1 MADDNMTD
9 DKDQENNPQDKFA
22 NAPEP
27 EVKSDTAILGLS
39 NASHL
44 EKLYDGWF
52 LDYASYVILDRAVP
66 YFEDGLKPVQ
76 RRILHALSEM
86 NNGHLIKVANVVG
99 ATMAYHPH
107 GDASIYTALVGLG
120 QKNLLIDTQGNWGN
134 PLTGDGAAAGR
145 YIEGRLSQ
153 FAQEVIFNPETTEW
167 IPNYDGTKKE
177 PVTLPA
183 KFPLLLAQGVDGIAV
198 GLSTYILPHNFN
210 ELCEASIAYLK
221 GKKFTLYPDFFTGG
235 TIDVSHYDDGAR
247 GGRVKVRAKIEV
259 QDAKTLVIREIPFG
273 TTTGS
278 LIETIVAANDKGK
291 IKIKRI
297 DDDTA
302 QDVEIVI
309 HLLPG
314 SDPQKMIEAL
324 YAFTDCEKSLSPC
337 TCVIIDKKPCFTTTT
352 ALLKLSTDHTK
363 QLLKWELENELR
375 HTQEKWHAT
384 SLEKIFIE
392 NEIYEVIKKATNHDE
407 MISLIDGG
415 LKPYVKNLRSEVTKD
430 DIEKLAALPMSK
442 IARYNR
448 KKADDFLKELDHHIE
463 EIENNLRNLTDYV
476 IAHFKNLEKKYGA
489 DRERKTRI
497 AEFGKVDAVHVA
509 MANQKFFVNRKEGFV
524 GTGLK
529 KEEYLFDVSE
539 YDDIIV
545 FKADGSYKIVKVSD
559 KDFVG
564 KDIVLVEKFNKD
576 DERRIY
582 NVIYQD
588 GKDGPALIKRFNVGG
603 VTRNKDYPM
612 GKGKPGSKILYI
624 SSNPNGEAETVK
636 VILKPRPRIKLNFEV
651 NFADTEIKGRNTIG
665 NVVTK
670 YAVKNIKKVSAG
682 ESTLGAKVFYF
693 DAISGLVSTQRKG
706 DELGEFEEGEKLICI
721 RKNGMAKLHE
731 MKDPILVGTDVLYVG
746 KYDPEQVFTVLYF
759 EGENFN
765 YMVKRFTLE
774 NCPTTSE
781 FSLLSDHADTRLVE
795 FFSTESAKVLM
806 DYQAGHKVE
815 KEELDLTELA
825 DVKTYKALGSKFTA
839 KKIKR
844 FTRIET
850 EENGG
855 ELPEDAKDPNSPDLF
870 G

>member
-1 MADDNMTD
+1 MSDEIK
-9 DKDQENNPQDKFA
+9 KDGQDRFA

-27 EVKSDTAILGLS
+27 EVQSDTAILGLS
-39 NASHL
+39 NANHL

-76 RRILHALSEM
+76 RRILHTLFEM
-86 NNGHLIKVANVVG
+86 NNGKLNKVANVVG
-99 ATMAYHPH
+99 ATMRYHPH
-107 GDASIYTALVGLG
+107 GDSSIYTALVGLG

-153 FAQEVIFNPETTEW
+153 FAQEILFNEETTEW
-167 IPNYDGTKKE
+167 IPNYDGTRKE
-177 PVTLPA
+177 PLTLPA

-235 TIDVSHYDDGAR
+235 TIDVSNYNDGAR
-247 GGRVKVRAKIEV
+247 GGRVKIRAKIEV
-259 QDAKTLVIREIPFG
+259 QDSRTLVIREIPFG

-291 IKIKRI
+291 IKIKRV

-302 QDVEIVI
+302 ENVEILV
-309 HLLPG
+309 HLQPG

-352 ALLKLSTDHTK
+352 ELLKLSTDHTK
-363 QLLKWELENELR
+363 RLLKWELENELR
-375 HTQEKWHAT
+375 HTQDKWHAT

-392 NEIYEVIKKATNHDE
+392 HEIYETIKKAKDRDD
-407 MISLIDGG
+407 MISLIGEG
-415 LKPYVKNLRSEVTKD
+415 LKPFVKKLRQEVTTK
-430 DIEKLAALPMSK
+430 DIEKLAALPMSR
-442 IARYNR
+442 IARFNR
-448 KKADDFLKELDHHIE
+448 KKTDELLEELDRHIE
-463 EIENNLRNLTDYV
+463 EVNDNLNHLTEYV
-476 IAHFKNLEKKYGA
+476 IAHFKNIEKKYGQG
-489 DRERKTRI
+489 RERKTQI

-509 MANQKFFVNRKEGFV
+509 MANQKFYVNRSEGFV

-564 KDIVLVEKFNKD
+564 KDIILVEKFNKD

-603 VTRNKDYPM
+603 ITRNKDYPM
-612 GKGKPGSKILYI
+612 GKGKPGTKILYI

-651 NFADTEIKGRNTIG
+651 DFSNTEVKGRNTIG

-670 YAVKNIKKVSAG
+670 YAVKAIKKVSSG
-682 ESTLGAKVFYF
+682 ISTLGAKVFYF
-693 DAISGLVSTQRKG
+693 DAISGVVGTQRKG
-706 DELGEFEEGEKLICI
+706 DELGEFGEGEKLLTV
-721 RKNGMAKLHE
+721 RKNGMARLHE
-731 MKDPILVGTDVLYVG
+731 MTDPVLVGTDILYIG

-759 EGENFN
+759 EGENYT
-765 YMVKRFTLE
+765 YMVKRFSLE
-774 NCPTTSE
+774 SCPSTTE
-781 FSLLSDHADTRLVE
+781 FNILSDSPETRMVE
-795 FFSTESAKVLM
+795 FFASEDARVSM
-806 DYQAGHKVE
+806 EYQSGHKVE
-815 KEELDLTELA
+815 KEELDLAELA
-825 DVKTYKALGSKFTA
+825 DIKTYKALGNKFTA
-839 KKIKR
+839 KKVKR
-844 FTRIET
+844 FTRIEKV
-850 EENGG
+850 ENGG
-855 ELPEDAKDPNSPDLF
+855 ELPEDEKDPNSPDLF

>member
-1 MADDNMTD
+1 MNDDIQ
-9 DKDQENNPQDKFA
+9 KGGERDKFA

-39 NASHL
+39 NANHL

-76 RRILHALSEM
+76 RRILHTLSEM

-99 ATMAYHPH
+99 ATMKYHPH
-107 GDASIYTALVGLG
+107 GDSSIYTALVGLG
-120 QKNLLIDTQGNWGN
+120 QKDLLIDTQGNWGN

-153 FAQEVIFNPETTEW
+153 FAQEVLFNAETTEW
-167 IPNYDGTKKE
+167 IPNYDGTRKE

-247 GGRVKVRAKIEV
+247 GGRVKIRAKIEV
-259 QDAKTLVIREIPFG
+259 QDAKTLVIREIPYG

-278 LIETIVAANDKGK
+278 LIETIVTANDKGK
-291 IKIKRI
+291 IKIKRV

-302 QDVEIVI
+302 QNVEIVI

-352 ALLKLSTDHTK
+352 ELLKLSTDHTK
-363 QLLKWELENELR
+363 RLLKWELENELR
-375 HTQEKWHAT
+375 HTEDKWHAT

-392 NEIYEVIKKATNHDE
+392 KEIYETIKKAADHDD
-407 MISLIDGG
+407 MISLIDAG
-415 LKPYVKNLRSEVTKD
+415 LKPFTKKLRREVSTE

-442 IARYNR
+442 IARFNR
-448 KKADDFLKELDHHIE
+448 KKADELLEELDRHIAE
-463 EIENNLRNLTDYV
+463 VNENLNHLTEYA
-476 IAHFKNLEKKYGA
+476 INHFKTIEKKYGA
-489 DRERKTRI
+489 GRERKTHI

-509 MANQKFFVNRKEGFV
+509 MANQKFYVNRKEGFV

-564 KDIVLVEKFNKD
+564 KDIILVEKFNKD

-588 GKDGPALIKRFNVGG
+588 GKEGPALIKRFNVGG
-603 VTRNKDYPM
+603 ITRNKDYPM
-612 GKGKPGSKILYI
+612 GKGKPGTKILYI

-651 NFADTEIKGRNTIG
+651 DFSETEVKGRNTIG

-670 YAVKNIKKVSAG
+670 YAVKTIKKVSAG
-682 ESTLGAKVFYF
+682 VSTLGAKIFYF
-693 DAISGLVSTQRKG
+693 DAISGIVGTQKKG
-706 DELGEFEEGEKLICI
+706 DKLGEFDEGDKLISI
-721 RKNGMAKLHE
+721 RKNGMARLHE
-731 MKDPILVGTDVLYVG
+731 MKDPVLVGTDTIYVG
-746 KYDPEQVFTVLYF
+746 KYDPEQIFTVLYF
-759 EGENFN
+759 EGENYT
-765 YMVKRFTLE
+765 YMVKRFSLE
-774 NCPTTSE
+774 NCPTTTE
-781 FSLLSDHADTRLVE
+781 FNILSDHPGTRMVE
-795 FFSTESAKVLM
+795 FFDTENARVVMEFQS
-806 DYQAGHKVE
+806 GHKVE
-815 KEELDLTELA
+815 KEELDLAELA

-839 KKIKR
+839 KKVKR
-844 FTRIET
+844 FTRIESA
-850 EENGG
+850 ENGG
-855 ELPEDAKDPNSPDLF
+855 ELPDDEKDPNSPDLF

>member
-1 MADDNMTD
+1 MNDDIQ
-9 DKDQENNPQDKFA
+9 KGGERDKFA

-39 NASHL
+39 NANHL

-76 RRILHALSEM
+76 RRILHTLSEM

-99 ATMAYHPH
+99 ATMKYHPH
-107 GDASIYTALVGLG
+107 GDSSIYTALVGLG
-120 QKNLLIDTQGNWGN
+120 QKDLLIDTQGNWGN

-153 FAQEVIFNPETTEW
+153 FAQEVLFNAETTEW
-167 IPNYDGTKKE
+167 IPNYDGTRKE

-247 GGRVKVRAKIEV
+247 GGRVKIRAKIEV
-259 QDAKTLVIREIPFG
+259 QDAKTLVIREIPYG

-291 IKIKRI
+291 IKIKRV

-302 QDVEIVI
+302 QNVEIVI

-352 ALLKLSTDHTK
+352 ELLKLSTDHTK
-363 QLLKWELENELR
+363 RLLKWELENELR
-375 HTQEKWHAT
+375 HTEDKWHAT

-392 NEIYEVIKKATNHDE
+392 KEIYETIKKAADHDD
-407 MISLIDGG
+407 MISLIDAG
-415 LKPYVKNLRSEVTKD
+415 LKPFTKKLRREVSTE

-442 IARYNR
+442 IARFNR
-448 KKADDFLKELDHHIE
+448 KKADELLEELDRHIAE
-463 EIENNLRNLTDYV
+463 VNENLNHLTEYA
-476 IAHFKNLEKKYGA
+476 INHFKTIEKKYGA
-489 DRERKTRI
+489 GRERKTHI

-509 MANQKFFVNRKEGFV
+509 MANQKFYVNRKEGFV

-564 KDIVLVEKFNKD
+564 KDIILVEKFNKD

-588 GKDGPALIKRFNVGG
+588 GKEGPALIKRFNVGG
-603 VTRNKDYPM
+603 ITRNKDYPM
-612 GKGKPGSKILYI
+612 GKGKPGTKILYI

-651 NFADTEIKGRNTIG
+651 DFSETEVKGRNTIG

-670 YAVKNIKKVSAG
+670 YAVKTIKKVSAG
-682 ESTLGAKVFYF
+682 VSTLGAKIFYF
-693 DAISGLVSTQRKG
+693 DAISGIVGTQKKG
-706 DELGEFEEGEKLICI
+706 DKLGEFDEGDKLISI
-721 RKNGMAKLHE
+721 RKNGMARLHE
-731 MKDPILVGTDVLYVG
+731 MKDPVLVGTDTIYVG
-746 KYDPEQVFTVLYF
+746 KYDPEQIFTVLYF
-759 EGENFN
+759 EGENYT
-765 YMVKRFTLE
+765 YMVKRFSLE
-774 NCPTTSE
+774 NCPTTTE
-781 FSLLSDHADTRLVE
+781 FNILSDHPGTRMVE
-795 FFSTESAKVLM
+795 FFDTENARVVMEFQS
-806 DYQAGHKVE
+806 GHKVE
-815 KEELDLTELA
+815 KEELDLAELA

-839 KKIKR
+839 KKVKR
-844 FTRIET
+844 FTRIESA
-850 EENGG
+850 ENGG
-855 ELPEDAKDPNSPDLF
+855 ELPDDEKDPNSPDLF

>member
-463 EIENNLRNLTDYV
+463 EIENNLKNLTDYV
-476 IAHFKNLEKKYGA
+476 IQHFKNLEKKYGA

>member
-1 MADDNMTD
+1 MNDDIQ
-9 DKDQENNPQDKFA
+9 KGGERDKFA

-39 NASHL
+39 NANHL

-76 RRILHALSEM
+76 RRILHTLSEM

-99 ATMAYHPH
+99 ATMKYHPH
-107 GDASIYTALVGLG
+107 GDSSIYTALVGLG
-120 QKNLLIDTQGNWGN
+120 QKDLLVDTQGNWGN

-153 FAQEVIFNPETTEW
+153 FAQEVLFNAETTEW
-167 IPNYDGTKKE
+167 IPNYDGTRKE

-247 GGRVKVRAKIEV
+247 GGRVKIRAKIEV
-259 QDAKTLVIREIPFG
+259 QDAKTLVIREIPYG

-291 IKIKRI
+291 IKIKRV

-302 QDVEIVI
+302 QNVEIVI

-352 ALLKLSTDHTK
+352 ELLKLSTDHTK
-363 QLLKWELENELR
+363 RLLKWELENELR
-375 HTQEKWHAT
+375 HTEDKWHAT

-392 NEIYEVIKKATNHDE
+392 KEIYETIKKAADHDD
-407 MISLIDGG
+407 MISLIDAG
-415 LKPYVKNLRSEVTKD
+415 LKPFTKKLRREVSTE

-442 IARYNR
+442 IARFNR
-448 KKADDFLKELDHHIE
+448 KKADELLEELDRHIAE
-463 EIENNLRNLTDYV
+463 VNENLNHLTEYA
-476 IAHFKNLEKKYGA
+476 INHFKTIEKKYGA
-489 DRERKTRI
+489 GRERKTHI

-509 MANQKFFVNRKEGFV
+509 MANQKFYVNRKEGFV

-564 KDIVLVEKFNKD
+564 KDIILVEKFNKD

-588 GKDGPALIKRFNVGG
+588 GKEGPALIKRFNVGG
-603 VTRNKDYPM
+603 ITRNKDYPM
-612 GKGKPGSKILYI
+612 GKGKPGTKILYI

-651 NFADTEIKGRNTIG
+651 DFSETEVKGRNTIG

-670 YAVKNIKKVSAG
+670 YAVKTIKKVSAG
-682 ESTLGAKVFYF
+682 VSTLGAKIFYF
-693 DAISGLVSTQRKG
+693 DAISGIVGTQKKG
-706 DELGEFEEGEKLICI
+706 DKLGEFDEGDKLISI
-721 RKNGMAKLHE
+721 RKNGMARLHE
-731 MKDPILVGTDVLYVG
+731 MKDPVLVGTDTIYVG
-746 KYDPEQVFTVLYF
+746 KYDPEQIFTVLYF
-759 EGENFN
+759 EGENYT
-765 YMVKRFTLE
+765 YMVKRFSLE
-774 NCPTTSE
+774 NCPTTTE
-781 FSLLSDHADTRLVE
+781 FNILSDHPGTRMVE
-795 FFSTESAKVLM
+795 FFDTENARVVMEFQS
-806 DYQAGHKVE
+806 GHKVE
-815 KEELDLTELA
+815 KEELDLAELA

-839 KKIKR
+839 KKVKR
-844 FTRIET
+844 FTRIESA
-850 EENGG
+850 ENGG
-855 ELPEDAKDPNSPDLF
+855 ELPDDEKDPNSPDLF

>member
-1 MADDNMTD
+1 MNDDIQ
-9 DKDQENNPQDKFA
+9 KGGERDKFA

-39 NASHL
+39 NANHL

-76 RRILHALSEM
+76 RRILHTLSEM

-99 ATMAYHPH
+99 ATMKYHPH
-107 GDASIYTALVGLG
+107 GDSSIYTALVGLG
-120 QKNLLIDTQGNWGN
+120 QKDLLIDTQGNWGN

-153 FAQEVIFNPETTEW
+153 FAQEVLFNAETTEW
-167 IPNYDGTKKE
+167 IPNYDGTRKE

-247 GGRVKVRAKIEV
+247 GGRVKIRAKIEV
-259 QDAKTLVIREIPFG
+259 QDAKTLVIREIPYG

-278 LIETIVAANDKGK
+278 LIETIVTANDKGK
-291 IKIKRI
+291 IKIKRV

-302 QDVEIVI
+302 QNVEIVI

-352 ALLKLSTDHTK
+352 ELLKLSTDHTK
-363 QLLKWELENELR
+363 RLLKWELENELR
-375 HTQEKWHAT
+375 HTEDKWHAT

-392 NEIYEVIKKATNHDE
+392 KEIYETIKKAADHDD
-407 MISLIDGG
+407 MISLIDAG
-415 LKPYVKNLRSEVTKD
+415 LKPFTKKLRREVSTE

-442 IARYNR
+442 IARFNR
-448 KKADDFLKELDHHIE
+448 KKADELLEELDRHIAE
-463 EIENNLRNLTDYV
+463 VNENLNHLTEYA
-476 IAHFKNLEKKYGA
+476 INHFKTIEKKYGA
-489 DRERKTRI
+489 GRERKTHI

-509 MANQKFFVNRKEGFV
+509 MANQKFYVNRKEGFV

-564 KDIVLVEKFNKD
+564 KDIILVEKFNKD

-588 GKDGPALIKRFNVGG
+588 GKEGPALIKRFNVGG
-603 VTRNKDYPM
+603 ITRNKDYPM
-612 GKGKPGSKILYI
+612 GKGKPGTKILYI

-651 NFADTEIKGRNTIG
+651 DFSETEVKGRNTIG

-670 YAVKNIKKVSAG
+670 YAVKTIKKVSAG
-682 ESTLGAKVFYF
+682 VSTLGAKIFYF
-693 DAISGLVSTQRKG
+693 DAISGIVGTQKKG
-706 DELGEFEEGEKLICI
+706 DKLGEFDEGDKLISI
-721 RKNGMAKLHE
+721 RKNGMARLHE
-731 MKDPILVGTDVLYVG
+731 MKDPVLVGTDTIYVG
-746 KYDPEQVFTVLYF
+746 KYDPEQIFTVLYF
-759 EGENFN
+759 EGENYT
-765 YMVKRFTLE
+765 YMVKRFSLE
-774 NCPTTSE
+774 NCPTTTE
-781 FSLLSDHADTRLVE
+781 FNILSDHPGTRMME
-795 FFSTESAKVLM
+795 FFDTENARVVMEFQS
-806 DYQAGHKVE
+806 GHKVE
-815 KEELDLTELA
+815 KEELDLAELA

-839 KKIKR
+839 KKVKR
-844 FTRIET
+844 FTRIESA
-850 EENGG
+850 ENGG
-855 ELPEDAKDPNSPDLF
+855 ELPDDEKDPNSPDLF

>member
-1 MADDNMTD
+1 MNDDIQ
-9 DKDQENNPQDKFA
+9 KGGERDKFA

-39 NASHL
+39 NANHL

-76 RRILHALSEM
+76 RRILHTLSEM

-99 ATMAYHPH
+99 ATMKYHPH
-107 GDASIYTALVGLG
+107 GDSSIYTALVGLG
-120 QKNLLIDTQGNWGN
+120 QKDLLIDTQGNWGN

-153 FAQEVIFNPETTEW
+153 FAQEILFNAETTEW
-167 IPNYDGTKKE
+167 IPNYDGTRKE

-247 GGRVKVRAKIEV
+247 GGRVKIRAKIEV
-259 QDAKTLVIREIPFG
+259 QDAKTLVIREIPYG

-291 IKIKRI
+291 IKIKRV

-302 QDVEIVI
+302 QNVEIVI

-352 ALLKLSTDHTK
+352 ELLKLSTDHTK
-363 QLLKWELENELR
+363 RLLKWELENELR
-375 HTQEKWHAT
+375 HTEDKWHAT

-392 NEIYEVIKKATNHDE
+392 KEIYETIKKAADHDD
-407 MISLIDGG
+407 MISLIDAG
-415 LKPYVKNLRSEVTKD
+415 LKPFTKKLRREVSTE

-442 IARYNR
+442 IARFNR
-448 KKADDFLKELDHHIE
+448 KKADELLEELDRHIAE
-463 EIENNLRNLTDYV
+463 VNENLNHLTEYA
-476 IAHFKNLEKKYGA
+476 INHFKTIEKKYGA
-489 DRERKTRI
+489 GRERKTHI

-509 MANQKFFVNRKEGFV
+509 MANQKFYVNRKEGFV

-564 KDIVLVEKFNKD
+564 KDIILVEKFNKD

-603 VTRNKDYPM
+603 ITRNKDYPM
-612 GKGKPGSKILYI
+612 GKGKPGTKILYI

-651 NFADTEIKGRNTIG
+651 DFSETEVKGRNTIG

-670 YAVKNIKKVSAG
+670 YAVKTIKKVSAG
-682 ESTLGAKVFYF
+682 VSTLGAKIFYF
-693 DAISGLVSTQRKG
+693 DAISGIVGTQKKG
-706 DELGEFEEGEKLICI
+706 DKLGEFDEGDKLISI
-721 RKNGMAKLHE
+721 RKNGMARLHE
-731 MKDPILVGTDVLYVG
+731 MKDPVLVGTDTIHVG
-746 KYDPEQVFTVLYF
+746 KYDPEQIFTVLYF
-759 EGENFN
+759 EGENYT
-765 YMVKRFTLE
+765 YMVKRFSLE
-774 NCPTTSE
+774 NCPTTTE
-781 FSLLSDHADTRLVE
+781 FNILSDHPGTRMVE
-795 FFSTESAKVLM
+795 FFDTENARVVMEFQS
-806 DYQAGHKVE
+806 GHKVE
-815 KEELDLTELA
+815 KEELDLAELA

-839 KKIKR
+839 KKVKR
-844 FTRIET
+844 FTRIESA
-850 EENGG
+850 ENGG
-855 ELPEDAKDPNSPDLF
+855 ELPDDEKDPNSPDLF

>member
-1 MADDNMTD
+1 MSDEIK
-9 DKDQENNPQDKFA
+9 KDGQDKFA

-39 NASHL
+39 NANHL

-76 RRILHALSEM
+76 RRILHTLSEM
-86 NNGHLIKVANVVG
+86 NNGHLIKIATVVG
-99 ATMAYHPH
+99 ATMKYHPH
-107 GDASIYTALVGLG
+107 GDSSIYTALVGLG
-120 QKNLLIDTQGNWGN
+120 QKDLLIDTQGNWGN

-145 YIEGRLSQ
+145 YIEGRLSP
-153 FAQEVIFNPETTEW
+153 FAQEILFNEETTEW
-167 IPNYDGTKKE
+167 IPNYDGTRKE

-247 GGRVKVRAKIEV
+247 GGRVKIRAKIEV
-259 QDAKTLVIREIPFG
+259 QDSKTLVIREIPYG

-278 LIETIVAANDKGK
+278 LIESIVAANDKGK
-291 IKIKRI
+291 IKVKRI

-302 QDVEIVI
+302 QNVEIVI

-352 ALLKLSTDHTK
+352 ELLKLSTDHTK
-363 QLLKWELENELR
+363 RLLKWELENELR
-375 HTQEKWHAT
+375 HTQDKWHAT

-392 NEIYEVIKKATNHDE
+392 KEIYETIKKAKDRDD
-407 MISLIDGG
+407 MIKLIDEG
-415 LKPYVKNLRSEVTKD
+415 LKPFVGELRKEVSTE

-442 IARYNR
+442 IARFNR
-448 KKADDFLKELDHHIE
+448 KKADELLEELDRHIE
-463 EIENNLRNLTDYV
+463 EETENLNHLTEYT
-476 IAHFKNLEKKYGA
+476 INHFKNIEKKYGHG
-489 DRERKTRI
+489 RERKTQI

-509 MANQKFFVNRKEGFV
+509 MANQKFYVNRSEGFV
-524 GTGLK
+524 GTSLK

-545 FKADGSYKIVKVSD
+545 FKADGTYKIVKVSD

-564 KDIVLVEKFNKD
+564 KDIILVEKFNKD

-588 GKDGPALIKRFNVGG
+588 GKDGAALIKRFNVGG

-612 GKGKPGSKILYI
+612 GKGKPGTKILYI

-651 NFADTEIKGRNTIG
+651 DFSNTEVKGRNTIG

-670 YAVKNIKKVSAG
+670 YAVKAIKKVSAG
-682 ESTLGAKVFYF
+682 VSTLGAKVFYF
-693 DAISGLVSTQRKG
+693 DAISGVVGTQRKG
-706 DELGEFEEGEKLICI
+706 DELGEFGENEKLLTV
-721 RKNGMAKLHE
+721 RKNGMARLHE
-731 MKDPILVGTDVLYVG
+731 MKDPVLVGTDILYIG

-759 EGENFN
+759 EGENYT

-774 NCPTTSE
+774 NCPTTTE
-781 FSLLSDHADTRLVE
+781 FNILSDSPETRMVE
-795 FFSTESAKVLM
+795 FFASEDARVSM
-806 DYQAGHKVE
+806 EYQSGHKVE
-815 KEELDLTELA
+815 KEELDLAELA
-825 DVKTYKALGSKFTA
+825 DIKTYKALGSKFTA
-839 KKIKR
+839 KKVKR